1 MGDVKYATVSV
12 PFNEEFYEE
21 MLIQYF
27 TENLGYEYLYGPDV
41 ERTSDLYQD
50 AFLPRVIKKSLCRI
64 NPDLPPVAIDE
75 AIAHHDKIETFLQQ
89 EVNDPAPIEKTLE
102 QLSAITHIDIPNE
115 ESFQAGAGAAKKYL
129 MPSEAADL
137 YKAEIEKPPADYTE
151 E

>member
-1 MGDVKYATVSV
+1 VLNRKLAQRGHYPAIDVLGSISRLANRVAGECSKKAAQYMRKLMAVYADA
-12 PFNEEFYEE
+12 ED
-21 MLIQYF
+21 MIQV
-27 TENLGYEYLYGPDV
+27 GA
-41 ERTSDLYQD
+41 YQ
-50 AFLPRVIKKSLCRI
+50 KGS
-64 NPDLPPVAIDE
+64 NPAIDE

-137 YKAEIEKPPADYTE
+137 YKAEIEKPPEDYAE

>member
-1 MGDVKYATVSV
+1 MDKKTKEAAMQGRKLLAVYTESED
-12 PFNEEFYEE
+12 
-21 MLIQYF
+21 MIQV
-27 TENLGYEYLYGPDV
+27 GA
-41 ERTSDLYQD
+41 YQ
-50 AFLPRVIKKSLCRI
+50 KGS
-64 NPDLPPVAIDE
+64 NPAIDE
-75 AIAHHDKIETFLQQ
+75 AIEHHDKIETFLQQ

-137 YKAEIEKPPADYTE
+137 YKAEIEKPSADYAE